1 MNSIANRIG
10 LSLIAIVFTTL
21 FHTIV
26 FAVPNTAN
34 YTFETNT
41 SGSLTNMAN
50 TTQLI
55 RRNDTTG
62 VSVVQRIGFDFV
74 FMGEFGGN
82 AVPMRYTHFSVTT
95 KGYLALGTEQVPGN
109 FPQALGVNLGMSVI
123 APFAANLRVS
133 STGSIRHRV
142 LGNAPNRVLV
152 VQWANMGST
161 TSSSTADMTFEARLY
176 ETTGVIEFVY
186 GSMSQTVLNGSAQ
199 IGFASGLGS
208 GQIGQIVAPQSGTP
222 APTYDAISTGT
233 AANAY
238 SIGPIPALSSASG
251 GSRRVFR
258 FTPNVASVPSNVGFS
273 GVSATSV
280 TVNWADN
287 SSNETGFAVYIA
299 EDLPLTRKRS
309 YAPVELEPELEDL
322 KETHS
327 ERSLPDDSGAALAGG
342 FQTLPEFEQEPK
354 VEKRFKE
361 PELAGTSDLEGFEF
375 AAAVGEGVTSV
386 PITGLKPNTTY
397 SFRVVALT
405 EGAVSQAAAGDQSTL
420 AAGSVVAAVA
430 GGNWSDPATWQS
442 NVVPTINDNVE
453 IPLGTTVVIDQ
464 TGLLANDIVIAG
476 VLEFTSDQNASLAV
490 SSLLVQSGAILRASV
505 TGTNVYTLNVSGDLT
520 NNGTLDLSNASN
532 TAGVNLF
539 FSGKEDASFSG
550 IGTVTNVFRITMDS
564 KGFDGLPRT
573 VTMDPQNFSV
583 KGQTAE
589 SATGFLGLING
600 ILRISGN
607 FTGTHRVFSNEVFGN
622 LLPLNTGIWID
633 NANFTF
639 AAPTPQIRDAG
650 LLRVSAG
657 TVVLQSLMNISDLE
671 IEGGQVSSSSPITVV
686 NFQQSGGLITVG
698 TGICSG
704 SALRIDGN
712 FETTSGT
719 IVLQPSPTGCGST
732 NLAFDNIGAA
742 FNLTGGTVQTGNAST
757 GTAKTF
763 LVSGN
768 VFNLVTN
775 GESAN
780 HLTNGTDLFVF
791 GNTLIGAN
799 SRLTALRFVQLGP
812 TFTNNGTLNAT
823 ADATVSSFNFSGTG
837 PQTYTGTGTGGTL
850 TTPLQVVGFSNTNN
864 VTIDPSSPVIITSRV
879 NLFSGTVINSD
890 RIQIGGSST
899 TALRLIQ
906 RGNATSQID
915 PPGEFDTAPLFN
927 LGTAGLQLLYANA
940 GTNIPTGFEVPTSRI
955 VRRIFFSCPNGLLLT
970 GGDLTVQNASPV
982 GSLEISNGI
991 FSTGPNKL
999 IIGATTTV
1007 TRTNGHINGDIEM
1020 LYTATGTKTF
1030 HVGTANGYSPVT
1042 VNVTALGVAPSS
1054 LTVRANEVTH
1064 PNVPNAA
1071 SALRRFWSL
1080 TESGDLAAT
1089 LSFVYQ
1095 QADVPAAVPE
1105 SSLELRRY
1113 TGAGTVFDQIPATLD
1128 TATNTIT
1135 TSSPISD
1142 FSDWT
1147 LFSSLSPTSAGVSI
1161 SGRVST
1167 GAEAASGIALARVV
1181 VTDANGVAVSAL
1193 SNPFGVF
1200 SIEGLRAGET
1210 YFISVQAKGFQFE
1223 PFTLQV
1229 NEDISGLEITPEG
1242 AFLRKQTY
1250 GNPKDLVP
1258 TQALTDQ
1265 GRSISIHHRAIEH

>member
-1 MNSIANRIG
+1 MRSNTQVICIF
-10 LSLIAIVFTTL
+10 IIVLAFATL
-21 FHTIV
+21 FQTAV
-26 FAVPNTAN
+26 FAVPNTVN
-34 YTFETNT
+34 YSFETNT

-50 TTQLI
+50 TSQLI
-55 RRNDTTG
+55 RRNQTTT
-62 VSVVQRIGFDFV
+62 VSVVQPIGFEFY

-82 AVPMRYTHFSVTT
+82 TVPMRYTHFSVTT
-95 KGYLALGTEQVPGN
+95 KGYLALGTEQVPVN

-123 APFAANLRVS
+123 APFAGNLRTS
-133 STGSIRHRV
+133 ATGSVRYRV

-161 TSSSTADMTFEARLY
+161 TSSATADMTFEARLY

-199 IGFASGLGS
+199 IGFASGLSS
-208 GQIGQIVAPQSGTP
+208 GQIGRIVAPQSGTP
-222 APTYDAISTGT
+222 APTYDAVSTGT

-238 SIGPIPALSSASG
+238 SIGPIPALSSSAG
-251 GSRRVFR
+251 DSRRVFR

-322 KETHS
+322 KETHF
-327 ERSLPDDSGAALAGG
+327 ERSLPDNSGAALAGG

-361 PELAGTSDLEGFEF
+361 PDLAGTADLEGFQF

-386 PITGLKPNTTY
+386 PITGLKPNTAY

-442 NVVPTINDNVE
+442 NSVPTINDNVE

-505 TGTNVYTLNVSGDLT
+505 TGTNVCTLNVSGDLT
-520 NNGTLDLSNASN
+520 NNGTLDLSNNAN

-539 FSGKEDASFSG
+539 FNGKEDATFGGSG
-550 IGTVTNVFRITMDS
+550 AITNIFRITMDA

-573 VTMDPQNFSV
+573 VTMNPQNFSV
-583 KGQTAE
+583 KGQTVE

-607 FTGTHRVFSNEVFGN
+607 FTGTHRVFSNELFGN
-622 LLPLNTGIWID
+622 LLPVNTGIWID
-633 NANFTF
+633 NSNFTF

-657 TVVLQSLMNISDLE
+657 TVVLQSLVSIGDLD
-671 IEGGQVSSSSPITVV
+671 IQGGQITSSSPITVV
-686 NFQQSGGLITVG
+686 NHTQSAGTITVG
-698 TGICSG
+698 TELCSG
-704 SALRIDGN
+704 TAFRVDGN
-712 FETTSGT
+712 FRTTGGT
-719 IVLQPSPTGCGST
+719 IVLQPLPTGCGAT
-732 NLAFDNIGAA
+732 NLGFDNIGAA
-742 FNLTGGTVQTGNAST
+742 FDSTGGTVQTGNAAA
-757 GTAKTF
+757 GAAKTF
-763 LVSGN
+763 VVSGT
-768 VFNLVTN
+768 VFDLVTN

-780 HLTNGTDLFVF
+780 HLTNGTDLLVR
-791 GNTLIGAN
+791 GNTLIAAN
-799 SRLTALRFVQLGP
+799 TRLTALRFTQFGP
-812 TFTNNGTLNAT
+812 LFTNNGTLNST
-823 ADATVSSFNFSGTG
+823 SDATVSSFNFSGIV

-850 TTPLQVVGFSNTNN
+850 AVPLQTIGIFNEENL
-864 VTIDPSSPVIITSRV
+864 TIDPASPQIFTSRI
-879 NLFSGTVINSD
+879 NLFTGTVINSD
-890 RIQIGGSST
+890 RVVIGGGAAT
-899 TALRLIQ
+899 GLRLIQ
-906 RGNATSQID
+906 RGNAATQTA
-915 PPGEFDTAPLFN
+915 PPGEFDVAPTFD
-927 LGTAGLQLLYANA
+927 LGTAGLQLIYANA
-940 GTNIPTGFEVPTSRI
+940 GSNIPTGFEIPASRVI
-955 VRRIFFSCPNGLLLT
+955 RRLFFSCPNGLLLT

-982 GSLEISNGI
+982 GSLEITNGI
-991 FSTGPNKL
+991 LSTGSNKL
-999 IIGATTTV
+999 IIGASTTV
-1007 TRTNGHINGDIEM
+1007 TRTNGHINGDLEM
-1020 LYTATGTKTF
+1020 LYTATGSKTF

-1042 VNVTALGVAPSS
+1042 ANVTALGVNPSS
-1054 LTVRANEVTH
+1054 LTIRANEVTH

-1095 QADVPAAVPE
+1095 QTDVPAGIPE
-1105 SSLELRRY
+1105 TSLDLKRY
-1113 TGAGTVFDQIPATLD
+1113 TGAGSVFDTIPATLNSD
-1128 TATNTIT
+1128 TNTVT
-1135 TSSPISD
+1135 TTSPISD

-1181 VTDANGVAVSAL
+1181 VTDANGVAVSSL

-1242 AFLRKQTY
+1242 AFLRTQTS

-1258 TQALTDQ
+1258 TPALTDQ

>member
-1 MNSIANRIG
+1 MTSFLSRLFQRSGEMVLALG
-10 LSLIAIVFTTL
+10 LFLMCTVAGL
-21 FHTIV
+21 
-26 FAVPNTAN
+26 AAPNTAN
-34 YTFETNT
+34 YSFETATN
-41 SGSLTNMAN
+41 GSLTNMAN

-62 VSVVQRIGFDFV
+62 VSVVQPIGFDFI

-95 KGYLALGTEQVPGN
+95 KGYLALGTERVPGN

-208 GQIGQIVAPQSGTP
+208 GQIGRIVAPQSGTP

-361 PELAGTSDLEGFEF
+361 PELAGTADLEGFQF

-573 VTMDPQNFSV
+573 VTMDPQNFAV

-607 FTGTHRVFSNEVFGN
+607 FTGTHRVFSNELFGN
-622 LLPLNTGIWID
+622 LLPVNTGIWID
-633 NANFTF
+633 NSNFTF

-657 TVVLQSLMNISDLE
+657 TVVLQSLVSIGDLD
-671 IEGGQVSSSSPITVV
+671 IQGGQLSSTSVIETQT
-686 NFQQSGGLITVG
+686 FQQSDGSITVG
-698 TGICSG
+698 TSLRVIG
-704 SALRIDGN
+704 SFQATG
-712 FETTSGT
+712 GT
-719 IVLQPSPTGCGST
+719 IVLAPINPFGST
-732 NLAFDNIGAA
+732 LITFDGFGAA
-742 FNLTGGTVQTGNAST
+742 VNVTGGTVQTGTAFGAAQNFLVT
-757 GTAKTF
+757 GT
-763 LVSGN
+763 
-768 VFNLVTN
+768 VFNLITN

-780 HLTNGTDLFVF
+780 HLTNGTDLNVL

-799 SRLTALRFVQLGP
+799 TRLTALRFTQFGP
-812 TFTNNGTLNAT
+812 LFTNNGTLNST
-823 ADATVSSFNFSGTG
+823 SDATVSSFNFSGIV

-850 TTPLQVVGFSNTNN
+850 AVPLQTIGIFNEENL
-864 VTIDPSSPVIITSRV
+864 TIDPASPQIFTSRI
-879 NLFSGTVINSD
+879 NLFTGTVINSD
-890 RIQIGGSST
+890 RVVIGGGAAT
-899 TALRLIQ
+899 GLRLIQ
-906 RGNATSQID
+906 RGNAATQTA
-915 PPGEFDTAPLFN
+915 PPGEFDVAPTFD
-927 LGTAGLQLLYANA
+927 LGTAGLQVLYANA
-940 GTNIPTGFEVPTSRI
+940 GSNIPTGFEIPTSRVI
-955 VRRIFFSCPNGLLLT
+955 RRLFFSCPNGLLLT

-991 FSTGPNKL
+991 LSTGSNKL
-999 IIGATTTV
+999 IIGASTTV

-1042 VNVTALGVAPSS
+1042 ANVTSLGVNPSS
-1054 LTVRANEVTH
+1054 LTIRSTQGSH
-1064 PNVPNAA
+1064 PNAPNAA

-1080 TESGDLAAT
+1080 TETGDLAAT

-1095 QADVPAAVPE
+1095 QADVPSGIPE
-1105 SSLELRRY
+1105 SSLGLKRY
-1113 TGAGTVFDQIPATLD
+1113 TGAGSVFDTIPATLD

-1147 LFSSLSPTSAGVSI
+1147 LFSSLSPTSANVSVA
-1161 SGRVST
+1161 GRVMSN
-1167 GAEAASGIALARVV
+1167 GR
-1181 VTDANGVAVSAL
+1181 GVAFATVAATDPDGTTRTAVSNHL
-1193 SNPFGVF
+1193 GYFR
-1200 SIEGLRAGET
+1200 IEDVPAGEN
-1210 YFISVQAKGFQFE
+1210 YVIFVRHKRLQFASRVI
-1223 PFTLQV
+1223 FAT
-1229 NEDISGLEITPEG
+1229 EDI
-1242 AFLRKQTY
+1242 F
-1250 GNPKDLVP
+1250 DL
-1258 TQALTDQ
+1258 QFDAESNDK
-1265 GRSISIHHRAIEH
+1265 